1 MGQMTLDEMG
11 RNIVDAMGQKTVDEM
26 GFRWN
31 GTKNCIDKTGQK
43 IRRSGI

>member
-1 MGQMTLDEMG
+1 MGQMTLDE
-11 RNIVDAMGQKTVDEM
+11 MGQKTVDEM

-31 GTKNCIDKTGQK
+31 GTKNCIDKMGQK